1 MTQLP
6 DPTARRLHRLAAPAA
21 LLGLL
26 LSAAPADAQEP
37 GGASRVEGC
46 VYCHIPE
53 GKQAEQGIH
62 RRSGIDCISCHD
74 GDPAERADADIARGP
89 DFRPLSDLKEAVE
102 SCGECHADP
111 QRMAHFGLKTDQMAL
126 YRNSSHGQALFEG
139 GHEEVATCL
148 NCHGTHRVLPV
159 SDPRSEAAKIRLTE
173 TCMDCHQ
180 DQALMDEHGV
190 DPHAPEEYRQSVHAQ
205 ELLEHGN
212 LASPGCVDCHGSH
225 GAAPPRMGTIEMVC
239 GHCHTPEREQFR
251 KSPHF
256 QASQRGEMDECTS
269 CHGNH
274 AVEVLAEDELIRE
287 DGVCAVCHPDAQEE
301 ARQVARSIHEKLE
314 VLEADVIQVEEE
326 VQEAALRGLFLPD
339 HDGFVQDLRSLRR
352 SSVPVT
358 HASSA
363 AILDRVVEE
372 GNGKVRKTQ
381 DRLEVLGKRLRD
393 LRIFAVVFL
402 IVSVLLAGLMLA
414 YRRELGP

>member
-1 MTQLP
+1 MARSPLLIAALLP
-6 DPTARRLHRLAAPAA
+6 AAALLLAAPAH
-21 LLGLL
+21 
-26 LSAAPADAQEP
+26 PQEAVE
-37 GGASRVEGC
+37 GTRVDGC

-62 RRSGIDCISCHD
+62 RRSGIDCISCHGGAD
-74 GDPAERADADIARGP
+74 DERADADAAHGV
-89 DFRPLSDLKEAVE
+89 DFRPLNDLTAAVE

-126 YRNSSHGQALFEG
+126 YRISSHGRALFEG

-148 NCHGTHRVLPV
+148 NCHGTHLVLPV

-173 TCMDCHQ
+173 TCIECH
-180 DQALMDEHGV
+180 DNAPLMEEHGI
-190 DPHAPEEYRQSVHAQ
+190 DPQAPDDYLQSVHAR
-205 ELLEHGN
+205 ELLDHGN

-251 KSPHF
+251 KSPHYL
-256 QASQRGEMDECTS
+256 ASQRGEMDECTS

-274 AVEVLAEDELIRE
+274 AVAILAEDELIRE
-287 DGVCAVCHPDAQEE
+287 DGVCSVCHPDAQEE
-301 ARQVARSIHEKLE
+301 ARQVARSIHEKLA
-314 VLEADVIQVEEE
+314 VLQADVIQGEEE
-326 VQEAALRGLFLPD
+326 VQEAALRGLFLRD
-339 HDGFVQDLRSLRR
+339 HDGFVEELQSLRR

-363 AILDRVVEE
+363 EVLDLVVEE
-372 GNGKVRKTQ
+372 GNGKVHKTR
-381 DRLEVLGKRLRD
+381 DSLETLRLRLRD
-393 LRIFAVVFL
+393 LRYFAVGFL
-402 IVSVLLAGLMLA
+402 VVSILLAGLMLA
-414 YRRELGP
+414 YRREL